1 MRHLLTIALLTAT
14 LSSAA
19 QDWGL
24 SWIAC
29 PAAGLHGQAWFR
41 RTFTLAE
48 SPKAARITIASSGLF
63 ELFVNGYNVTTDVM
77 TPGTARPT
85 DTIRLTTYDVAR
97 FLHADTNVVA
107 VWHSP
112 LKPSRKQLALSLFAE
127 DHDCGAISITTDA
140 DWLCRPANAHTHP
153 AATPACHSLPTQPTS
168 LPTQPTP
175 PPTTPKTPTP
185 SPTYP
190 PLTETIDDNLFIPT
204 WNLPH
209 TSVIGWLN
217 AEPQHGLPP
226 SPIAAMKIPCE
237 ARRISHIYTPALPT
251 AAGDT
256 LVCHLGRQCE
266 GWVRLTLRGMHR
278 GDTLRVNGLTYIC
291 SGRTDEQAC
300 RRFTTEA
307 FSTIVVTGPKGFS
320 RENVMSVE
328 AIEIER
334 HTRRSPLR

>member
-29 PAAGLHGQAWFR
+29 PAAGQHGQAWFR

-127 DHDCGAISITTDA
+127 GHDCGAISITTDV
-140 DWLCRPANAHTHP
+140 DWLCRPANAHT
-153 AATPACHSLPTQPTS
+153 
-168 LPTQPTP
+168 P
-175 PPTTPKTPTP
+175 PPPPPPRPPPPPPRLPLTPHPTNLSP
-185 SPTYP
+185 YPTYP
-190 PLTETIDDNLFIPT
+190 STY
-204 WNLPH
+204 H
-209 TSVIGWLN
+209 T
-217 AEPQHGLPP
+217 
-226 SPIAAMKIPCE
+226 
-237 ARRISHIYTPALPT
+237 
-251 AAGDT
+251 
-256 LVCHLGRQCE
+256 
-266 GWVRLTLRGMHR
+266 
-278 GDTLRVNGLTYIC
+278 
-291 SGRTDEQAC
+291 
-300 RRFTTEA
+300 
-307 FSTIVVTGPKGFS
+307 
-320 RENVMSVE
+320 
-328 AIEIER
+328 
-334 HTRRSPLR
+334 